1 MDAIELGQRFVKVSG
16 PPLVWEASELVN
28 DREGI
33 RHFRLRNTSEPT
45 TSILIS
51 ERALLNPRYFR
62 TADVQ
67 AIRRSFLSKF
77 DALRTGK
84 P

>member
-16 PPLVWEASELVN
+16 PPQIWEASELVN

-62 TADVQ
+62 AADAQ

-77 DALRTGK
+77 EGLRINR